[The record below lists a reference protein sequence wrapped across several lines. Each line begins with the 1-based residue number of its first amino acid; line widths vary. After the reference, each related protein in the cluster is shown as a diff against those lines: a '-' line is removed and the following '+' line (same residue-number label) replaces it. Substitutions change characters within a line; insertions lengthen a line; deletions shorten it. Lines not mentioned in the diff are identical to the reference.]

1 MISVAWAIF
10 KASPIAR
17 WLAKIGGLVLLV
29 LTFGAY
35 QRRQGAQSAKAK
47 QAEANAKANEQAHE
61 RMNDADLGIGA
72 SDAERVERLRDFA
85 AKHGN
90 RPAKGKGG

>member
-47 QAEANAKANEQAHE
+47 QAEAQATADRKAHE
-61 RMNDADLGIGA
+61 RINEADLGIGA
-72 SDAERVERLRDFA
+72 SDAERINRLRGFA
-85 AKHGN
+85 AKHGSAQN
-90 RPAKGKGG
+90 RHE